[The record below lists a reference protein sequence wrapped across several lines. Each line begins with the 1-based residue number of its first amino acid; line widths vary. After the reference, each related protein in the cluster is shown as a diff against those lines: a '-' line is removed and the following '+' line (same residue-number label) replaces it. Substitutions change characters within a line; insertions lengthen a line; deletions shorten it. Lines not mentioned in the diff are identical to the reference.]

1 MAFTSVAVI
10 SEACPSDPS
19 RLSRLAVRFAKPV
32 QPGQTITT
40 SLWPVSGGA
49 FAYETTSAALPGSAS
64 EPVVGAVVIKDGL
77 AEIRS

>member
-10 SEACPSDPS
+10 SEACAGDPA

-40 SLWPVSGGA
+40 SLWPVSDGA
-49 FAYETTSAALPGSAS
+49 VAYETTSGG
-64 EPVVGAVVIKDGL
+64 GAIVIKDGL

>member
-1 MAFTSVAVI
+1 VI
-10 SEACPSDPS
+10 SEACPSEPS

-32 QPGQTITT
+32 RPGETITT

-49 FAYETTSAALPGSAS
+49 FAYETTSDG
-64 EPVVGAVVIKDGL
+64 GAVVIKDGL